1 MAQGGPF
8 ITVHFID
15 KLISIDNMKL
25 YKIQGGVLVSHD
37 GVYYRMGRA
46 NWDTLVNRNKLFD
59 YLLGQLGK
67 LQRLEQN
74 HAIGLLQGKLL
85 PPIARQEVWASG
97 VTYLRSREARIEESK
112 GGGDFYDRAYEAE
125 RPELFFK
132 ATSQRTV
139 GTNGTVRIRK
149 DSSWDV
155 PEPELTLFINKRGV
169 IQGYTVGNDMSSR
182 AIEAENP
189 LYLPQ
194 AKVYD
199 GCAGLGP
206 CLYVCKKPL
215 PVDTQIELEI
225 LRGGRRIF
233 AHAVG
238 IDKMKRS
245 HDELASFLFRECTFP
260 YGCYLMTGTGIV
272 PPDEF
277 TLQSNDEIRITIEP
291 IGTLVNYVA

>member
-1 MAQGGPF
+1 
-8 ITVHFID
+8 
-15 KLISIDNMKL
+15 MKL
-25 YKIQGGVLVSHD
+25 YKIKGGILIAH
-37 GVYYRMGRA
+37 GAGYYRVERV
-46 NWDTLVNRNKLFD
+46 NWDSLVNRNHLFD
-59 YLLGQLGK
+59 YLSDHLEK
-67 LQRLEQN
+67 FQRLEAD
-74 HAIGLLQGKLL
+74 HAARLLQGKLL

-97 VTYLRSREARIEESK
+97 VTYFRSREARIEESQ
-112 GGGDFYDRAYEAE
+112 GGGYFYDRVYEAE

-132 ATSQRTV
+132 ATARRTV
-139 GTNGTVRIRK
+139 GTNGVVRIRK

-155 PEPELTLFINKRGV
+155 PEPELTLFINKRGL
-169 IQGYTVGNDMSSR
+169 IQGYTIGNDMSSR

-194 AKVYD
+194 AKVYE

-206 CLYVCKKPL
+206 CLYVNKTPL
-215 PVDTQIELEI
+215 AADTKIALEI
-225 LRGGRRIF
+225 LRGGTPIF
-233 AHAVG
+233 TNTVG

-245 HDELASFLFRECTFP
+245 QEELASFLFRECAFP